1 MIYRSML
8 SVETISR
15 HSVDILTN
23 LSSADTILDI
33 LANSYRSSVGI
44 SIHALGLEYLF
55 TNIPTQLNTLDCYTQ
70 QNCRH
75 FMAIHYLCHR
85 AGEKM
90 SCKSCIYL
98 PHQTKSQFS
107 NFWYK
112 ITLQSFFKI
121 HTYHQDLW
129 GISANVNNYLGLFA
143 THYFTN
149 FTLPIATQD
158 LCNNKKTSGQFQ
170 EPRSIVPP
178 PF

>member
-55 TNIPTQLNTLDCYTQ
+55 TNIPTRLNTLDCYTQ

-75 FMAIHYLCHR
+75 FMAIHYFCHR
-85 AGEKM
+85 AGEII
-90 SCKSCIYL
+90 SCEESVIFFANLAYISHIRLSHNFQIFGIKSLCI
-98 PHQTKSQFS
+98 
-107 NFWYK
+107 
-112 ITLQSFFKI
+112 FFQNNYVPSRSI
-121 HTYHQDLW
+121 GDVC
-129 GISANVNNYLGLFA
+129 NVNNYFRLFA
-143 THYFTN
+143 TH
-149 FTLPIATQD
+149 
-158 LCNNKKTSGQFQ
+158 
-170 EPRSIVPP
+170 
-178 PF
+178 